1 MDQNSLKIFKISSIA
16 FIATFVVAIILF
28 MLPKAGNLS
37 SITYQEAIAKAK
49 EKNLPIMITTYS
61 KWDKNQK
68 ISNQILFTDKKLL
81 DFINKN
87 LITVILDYDN
97 NGDLS
102 IINQLGL
109 SSGFGLILD
118 KTGKPITYIPN
129 SSSSMEFTIFLNEV
143 LQLPFFK
150 WDNINDAIQKG
161 YNNKKNI
168 IVFYTN
174 SINDNLKIAEILKNP
189 INEQYLE
196 MNYNPV
202 LLYLQYK
209 PDFEEARQ
217 ILGFDDKLIK
227 DIESNKNKEKNR
239 SSGNNPF
246 ANISQFGTIKVTILS
261 PNRYV
266 MAQGEFDD
274 KLFQTNNLQG
284 FIEDLF
290 IKEEKRAK

>member
-150 WDNINDAIQKG
+150 WDNINDAIQNG